1 MEMMGFDASP
11 PDPVVTNLGQDQ
23 APKKNKGMGERLL
36 RDLIIFFVPL
46 VIVTLVFGVLH
57 LFSAE
62 GPNSLHD
69 ALHRHKYDEAI
80 ELIRL
85 GGDMNAMNADGKL
98 PLVLAADDSS
108 ADAYDV
114 VRELILAG
122 AQVNEAD
129 GESYT
134 ALHKAAYCGNL
145 AVVDLLLRHG
155 ADINA
160 VRVFKNVLGEFTD
173 TPLELAYRQGKF
185 RVAEF
190 LTARGADIPDNMD
203 RLKHAGEAE
212 RLREHYRKYPKP
224 PNYTEKEWSKEVARR
239 VFRKSHPEAAP
250 VVEEFM
256 RLNPDLMQT
265 FENIF
270 TEPAPEGVSQSEWR
284 DQQFQRILLL
294 SHSGQLKSPPE
305 LKK

>member
-1 MEMMGFDASP
+1 MEMMGFNASP
-11 PDPVVTNLGQDQ
+11 PDPVVVSLDQ
-23 APKKNKGMGERLL
+23 CRTPKKSMRYRLL
-36 RDLIIFFVPL
+36 EFIIRVAPFAVIFL
-46 VIVTLVFGVLH
+46 VYGLLH
-57 LFSAE
+57 LLSAE
-62 GPNSLHD
+62 GPNSLHN
-69 ALHRHKYDEAI
+69 ALRLNKYDEAI

-85 GGDMNAMNADGKL
+85 GGDMNAMNADGEL

-122 AQVNEAD
+122 ARVNETD

-145 AVVDLLLRHG
+145 AVADLLLRHG

-160 VRVFKNVLGEFTD
+160 VQVDKNFFGEFTD
-173 TPLELAYRQGKF
+173 TPLELAYKQGKF

-190 LTARGADIPDNMD
+190 LTVRGADIPDNVE
-203 RLKHAGEAE
+203 RLKRSGEVE
-212 RLREHYRKYPKP
+212 QLREHYDKLPKP
-224 PNYTEKEWSKEVARR
+224 PNYTENEWNMEVTRRLMHKANPEVA
-239 VFRKSHPEAAP
+239 PL
-250 VVEEFM
+250 VEELIRM
-256 RLNPDLMQT
+256 NPELPKI

-284 DQQFQRILLL
+284 DQQLQRILLL
-294 SHSGQLKSPPE
+294 PHSGQIELPPG

>member
-11 PDPVVTNLGQDQ
+11 PDPADPVVTNPGQHR
-23 APKKNKGMGERLL
+23 APKKSMSYRLL
-36 RDLIIFFVPL
+36 DLLIFVGTFAIIF
-46 VIVTLVFGVLH
+46 LVFGVLH
-57 LFSAE
+57 LLSAE
-62 GPNSLHD
+62 RPNSLHD
-69 ALHRHKYDEAI
+69 ALRRNKYDEAI

-122 AQVNEAD
+122 ARVNETD

-134 ALHKAAYCGNL
+134 ALHKAAYRGNM

-155 ADINA
+155 ADVNA
-160 VRVFKNVLGEFTD
+160 VRVDKNLFGEFTE
-173 TPLELAYRQGKF
+173 TPLVLAYEQGKF

-190 LTARGADIPDNMD
+190 LTVKGADIPDNVE
-203 RLKHAGEAE
+203 RLKRSGEAE
-212 RLREHYRKYPKP
+212 QIHEHYRKLPTP
-224 PNYTEKEWSKEVARR
+224 PNYTEDEWHREVARR
-239 VFRKSHPEAAP
+239 VLRKARPEAAP
-250 VVEEFM
+250 VVEEM
-256 RLNPDLMQT
+256 LRLNPDLMTT

-284 DQQFQRILLL
+284 DQMFRRVLLL
-294 SHSGQLKSPPE
+294 TQSGQIVLPPGF
-305 LKK
+305 KK